1 MQHAYKAEV
10 KRLIPVL
17 VVTIIVFLVG
27 LSSSLVENVY
37 SNHLYPYI
45 ALLLRSISRHLPF
58 PLGDLLYLLLIGFML
73 FHIFLIVKKA
83 FHRKLIRQDRVRIP
97 VSLLRFL
104 LILYIAFKLLWGLN
118 YSRPPINNR
127 LGIADEKYNNKE
139 LIALAEL
146 LIKNINQIQNERNSN
161 PATKNKEYSIQ
172 ELQSAAAT
180 SYAELAK
187 RNDFFIYRQ
196 PVVKKVLNTWMITKI
211 GLEGYY
217 SPLSG
222 EANLNMRI
230 PAANLPFVTCHEIA
244 HQLGIGREDEA
255 NLVGYICATNSH
267 DLNFQYSGNYAVL
280 KNVLFELRI
289 KDPDRYATVAKKL
302 NPGTKADYKKDR
314 NFWMHYNSDMYLY
327 MDVALDSFLKLN
339 NQQKGI
345 DSYQDIVIWLYNL
358 HKRELRHHDHPF
370 KRRTSL

>member
-1 MQHAYKAEV
+1 MQQAYRSAV
-10 KRLIPVL
+10 KKLTPV
-17 VVTIIVFLVG
+17 VIVTIIIFLFG

-37 SNHLYPYI
+37 SNHLYQFV
-45 ALLLRSISRHLPF
+45 AVTLRSISRLLPF
-58 PLGDLLYLLLIGFML
+58 PLGDLLYLLLIGFGL
-73 FHIFLIVKKA
+73 YHVGLLIKKA
-83 FHRKLIRQDRVRIP
+83 FKRKFVREDAVRIP

-118 YSRPPINNR
+118 YSRPPINKR

-139 LIALAEL
+139 LIALAEFL
-146 LIKNINQIQNERNSN
+146 ITNINRIQSQRNASPDIKNKI
-161 PATKNKEYSIQ
+161 YSIQ
-172 ELQSAAAT
+172 QLQTAASA
-180 SYAELAK
+180 SYAKLAK
-187 RNDFFIYRQ
+187 TNDFFVYRQ

-217 SPLSG
+217 SPVSG

-255 NLVGYICATNSH
+255 NLIGYLCATHSQ

-289 KDPDRYATVAKKL
+289 KEPKRYAAVVKKL

-314 NFWMHYNSDMYLY
+314 NFWMQYNSDMYLY
-327 MDVALDSFLKLN
+327 MDLALDSFLKLN
-339 NQQKGI
+339 NQDKGI
-345 DSYQDIVIWLYNL
+345 DSYQDIVIWLYNI
-358 HKRELRHHDHPF
+358 HKKEL
-370 KRRTSL
+370 KVN